1 MSLQRW
7 LVNGSVVLA
16 TIPLI
21 AVAQTAPI
29 LGVQANVTVERD
41 ASPFAV
47 GERLVYAM
55 RNGPKGS
62 SGRGVMWIEDAAPLR
77 ETPVIRLR
85 SEFSV
90 RVAFL
95 RGSDRSDSW
104 FDPTRM
110 AALRFEKRSRHPFS
124 KEDERVELYPVERR
138 WVAADSSAGESP
150 TDAPLD
156 ELSFIYYVR
165 TLELPDTGTTEVTR
179 HYDVDRNP
187 VTLRVRGRETITTR
201 AGTFETIIVEMRVKD
216 PRRADRDG
224 VVTLYLSDDRFRVPV
239 RIVSR
244 MPVLGTA
251 EFSLESLTRGV
262 TPAPR

>member
-1 MSLQRW
+1 VSLQRW
-7 LVNGSVVLA
+7 LVVGSVVLA
-16 TIPLI
+16 AIPLV
-21 AVAQTAPI
+21 AVAQAASI
-29 LGVQANVTVERD
+29 LGVQASVPVEHD
-41 ASPFAV
+41 APPFAA

-77 ETPVIRLR
+77 DTPVIRLR

-95 RGSDRSDSW
+95 RGSDRTDSW

-110 AALRFEKRSRHPFS
+110 AALRFEKHSRHPFS
-124 KEDERVELYPVERR
+124 REDESVELYPAERR
-138 WVAADSSAGESP
+138 WVAADSGVGESP

-179 HYDVDRNP
+179 HYDVGRNP
-187 VTLRVRGRETITTR
+187 VTLQMRGRETITTR
-201 AGTFETIIVEMRVKD
+201 AGRFETVIVEMRVKD

-251 EFSLESLTRGV
+251 EFSLESMTRGV
-262 TPAPR
+262 AHTPR